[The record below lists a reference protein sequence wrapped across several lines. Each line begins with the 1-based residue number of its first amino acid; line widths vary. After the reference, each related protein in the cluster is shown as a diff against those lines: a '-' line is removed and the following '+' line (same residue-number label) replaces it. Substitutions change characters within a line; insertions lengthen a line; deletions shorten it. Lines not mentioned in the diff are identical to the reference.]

1 MSWSTFQHHVVRYP
15 DLGFSLDLSLMD
27 LPQDHLE
34 AMAPRIARVFDDL
47 AALESGA
54 VAYRWSNPIER
65 IDVIRNRVNILV
77 IETMSELLSVP
88 VKEVLALIGMPQTS
102 YNKRKKENALL
113 DVRDSEW
120 VIVLN
125 ELIAFGAD
133 TFGDEGAFL
142 RWLHKPN
149 ASLGMRVPF
158 TLLDTHTGIHEVH
171 GALERIAYGNLS

>member
-1 MSWSTFQHHVVRYP
+1 
-15 DLGFSLDLSLMD
+15 
-27 LPQDHLE
+27 
-34 AMAPRIARVFDDL
+34 MAPQQPKKTLSYAL
-47 AALESGA
+47 ADEPKSYVLESGA

-149 ASLGMRVPF
+149 ASLGMRIPF